1 MAIQQ
6 GGSPLPDPEPIYN
19 LKAVVQ
25 KTGIPAASLRA
36 WEKRYAILTPVRK
49 ANGHRV
55 YPASEV
61 AKLLRIK
68 ALMAQGMSISQV
80 AEQLRN
86 LGDLDPAVEQ
96 TAGEVARLRRDLGGA
111 LAAVDAGRANQVFAE
126 ALDLL
131 PAEQVCLRVV
141 RPLLAALA
149 PFGRTYLRSRLGALL
164 LHAAMPLS
172 APTALVINPEPYALE
187 PLLAAVFLSRRGHR
201 VIYVEGTEAPAG
213 VQADIVVDPRQW
225 ADGLPPE
232 ELF

>member
-1 MAIQQ
+1 M
-6 GGSPLPDPEPIYN
+6 PESAPTYN

-61 AKLLRIK
+61 AKLMRIK
-68 ALMAQGMSISQV
+68 ALMAQGMSISQA

-86 LGDLDPAVEQ
+86 LGDLEPAAEQ
-96 TAGEVARLRRDLGGA
+96 TAGEVARLRQELAAA
-111 LAAVDAGRANQVFAE
+111 LAVLDTGRANQLFAE
-126 ALDLL
+126 AMDLL

-141 RPLLAALA
+141 RPLLSRVA
-149 PFGRTYLRSRLGALL
+149 PFGRTYLRSRLGAML
-164 LHAAMPLS
+164 LHASGPQPG
-172 APTALVINPEPYALE
+172 PTALVINPEPYALE

-201 VIYVEGTEAPAG
+201 VIYVEGTEAPEG
-213 VQADIVVDPRQW
+213 VQADILVDPRLW
-225 ADGLPPE
+225 AEGLPPD